1 MTRLERPGVLGRGR
15 QTVGG
20 QQCLQGFQESRVKL
34 GGYAGIIA
42 SPPLLRARFVGIVAA
57 MTATTLAPAT
67 RYQIAAW
74 LMTASGLLLIL
85 YLRLLPALLAGLL
98 VVQLVHLLAP
108 RFVIGKLGHT
118 WSKVLVVSLITLI
131 VLGAL
136 GGVTA
141 GAILYLR
148 TEGGLAG
155 LLTKMAEVIE
165 NSRELLPPWAGEWLP
180 QGDESVIRAGL
191 VEWLRVHAQDLR
203 KLGGDAG
210 RVLLLIL
217 VGFIIGSFVALREA
231 SPHQMMAPLA
241 QALCERVHRLAEAFR
256 RVVFAQVRISALNAL
271 LTWAYLVLVL
281 PAFGVELPF
290 VKTMVL
296 VTFVV
301 GLLPVLGNLISNTI
315 IVIIS
320 LSHSLY
326 VAAGSLVFLVV
337 IHKLEYFVNA
347 RIIGGQIKAR
357 AWELLIAMLAMEA
370 AFGVPGVIAAPFFYA
385 YIKKELSDREL
396 I

>member
-1 MTRLERPGVLGRGR
+1 
-15 QTVGG
+15 
-20 QQCLQGFQESRVKL
+20 
-34 GGYAGIIA
+34 
-42 SPPLLRARFVGIVAA
+42 LLRARFVGIVAA
-57 MTATTLAPAT
+57 MTATTLAPDT

-74 LMTASGLLLIL
+74 LMMVTGLLLVL

-108 RFVIGKLGHT
+108 RFVIGRLGHT
-118 WSKVLVVSLITLI
+118 WSKVLVVSLITLV

-148 TEGGLAG
+148 TEGGLTG

-165 NSRELLPPWAGEWLP
+165 NSRELLPAWAGEWLP

-191 VEWLRVHAQDLR
+191 VEWLRVHAQELR

-231 SPHQMMAPLA
+231 SPHHTMAPLA
-241 QALCERVHRLAEAFR
+241 RALCERVQRLSEAFR

-271 LTWAYLVLVL
+271 LTWIYLVLIL

-301 GLLPVLGNLISNTI
+301 GLLPVLGNLISNSI

-326 VAAGSLVFLVV
+326 VAADSLVFLVV

-357 AWELLIAMLAMEA
+357 AWELLIAMLVMEA
-370 AFGVPGVIAAPFFYA
+370 AFGVPGVIAAPVFYA

>member
-1 MTRLERPGVLGRGR
+1 LPR
-15 QTVGG
+15 
-20 QQCLQGFQESRVKL
+20 
-34 GGYAGIIA
+34 AG
-42 SPPLLRARFVGIVAA
+42 FVGNVAA
-57 MTATTLAPAT
+57 MTAIQPAT

-74 LMTASGLLLIL
+74 LMMAAGLLLVL
-85 YLRLLPALLAGLL
+85 HLRVLPALLAGLL

-108 RFVIGKLGHT
+108 RFVIGRLGHT

-148 TEGGLAG
+148 TEGGLTG

-191 VEWLRVHAQDLR
+191 VEWLRDHAQDLR

-217 VGFIIGSFVALREA
+217 LGFIIGSFVALREA
-231 SPHQMMAPLA
+231 APHQTMAPLA
-241 QALCERVHRLAEAFR
+241 QALCERVCRLAEAFH

-271 LTWAYLVLVL
+271 LTWIYLALIL

-301 GLLPVLGNLISNTI
+301 GLLPVLGNLISNSI

-326 VAAGSLVFLVV
+326 VAAGSLAFLVI

-357 AWELLIAMLAMEA
+357 AWELLIVMLAMEA
-370 AFGVPGVIAAPFFYA
+370 AFGVPGVIAAPVFYA

>member
-1 MTRLERPGVLGRGR
+1 MTEN
-15 QTVGG
+15 
-20 QQCLQGFQESRVKL
+20 
-34 GGYAGIIA
+34 
-42 SPPLLRARFVGIVAA
+42 
-57 MTATTLAPAT
+57 LAPAT

-74 LMTASGLLLIL
+74 LMMAAGLLTVLH
-85 YLRLLPALLAGLL
+85 LRLLPALLAGLL

-108 RFVIGKLGHT
+108 RFVIGKLSHT
-118 WSKVLVVSLITLI
+118 WSKVLVVSLITLV

-148 TEGGLAG
+148 TEGGLTG

-191 VEWLRVHAQDLR
+191 VEWLRDHAQDLR
-203 KLGGDAG
+203 RLGGDAG
-210 RVLLLIL
+210 RALLLIL
-217 VGFIIGSFVALREA
+217 IGFIIGSFIALREA
-231 SPHQMMAPLA
+231 TPHLTLAPLA
-241 QALCERVHRLAEAFR
+241 LALCERAHRLAEAFR

-271 LTWAYLVLVL
+271 LTWIYLGVIL
-281 PAFGVELPF
+281 PLFGVELPF

-301 GLLPVLGNLISNTI
+301 GLLPVLGNLISNSI

-326 VAAGSLVFLVV
+326 AAAGSLGFLII

-357 AWELLIAMLAMEA
+357 AWELLIVMLAMEA
-370 AFGVPGVIAAPFFYA
+370 AFGVPGVIAAPVFYA
-385 YIKKELSDREL
+385 YIKKELSDRKL

>member
-1 MTRLERPGVLGRGR
+1 
-15 QTVGG
+15 
-20 QQCLQGFQESRVKL
+20 
-34 GGYAGIIA
+34 
-42 SPPLLRARFVGIVAA
+42 
-57 MTATTLAPAT
+57 MTAIQPAT

-74 LMTASGLLLIL
+74 LMMAAGLPLIL

-108 RFVIGKLGHT
+108 RFVIGRLDHT

-141 GAILYLR
+141 GVILYLR
-148 TEGGLAG
+148 TEGGLTG

-191 VEWLRVHAQDLR
+191 VEWLRDHAQDLR
-203 KLGGDAG
+203 KLGGDAS

-217 VGFIIGSFVALREA
+217 LGFIIGSFVALREA
-231 SPHQMMAPLA
+231 APHQTMAPLA
-241 QALCERVHRLAEAFR
+241 QALCERVQRLAEAFY

-271 LTWAYLVLVL
+271 LTWIYLVLIL

-301 GLLPVLGNLISNTI
+301 GLLPVLGNLISNSI
-315 IVIIS
+315 IVVIS

-326 VAAGSLVFLVV
+326 VAAGSLAFLVI

-357 AWELLIAMLAMEA
+357 AWELLIVMLAMEA
-370 AFGVPGVIAAPFFYA
+370 AFGVPGVIAAPVFYA
-385 YIKKELSDREL
+385 YLKKELSDREL

>member
-1 MTRLERPGVLGRGR
+1 MPWRW
-15 QTVGG
+15 
-20 QQCLQGFQESRVKL
+20 
-34 GGYAGIIA
+34 I
-42 SPPLLRARFVGIVAA
+42 VGIVAA
-57 MTATTLAPAT
+57 MTEPLTPAT

-74 LMTASGLLLIL
+74 LMMAAGLLVVMH
-85 YLRLLPALLAGLL
+85 LRLLPALLAGLL
-98 VVQLVHLLAP
+98 VVELVHLLAP
-108 RFVIGKLGHT
+108 RFVIGKLSHT

-131 VLGAL
+131 VLGL
-136 GGVTA
+136 VGGATA

-165 NSRELLPPWAGEWLP
+165 NSRELLPPWAGQWLP

-191 VEWLRVHAQDLR
+191 VEWLRAHAQDLR

-210 RVLLLIL
+210 RALLLIMI
-217 VGFIIGSFVALREA
+217 GFIIGSFIALREA
-231 SPHQMMAPLA
+231 TPHLILAPLA
-241 QALCERVHRLAEAFR
+241 NALCERAHRLAEAFR
-256 RVVFAQVRISALNAL
+256 RVVFAQVRISALNAA
-271 LTWAYLVLVL
+271 LTWLYLGVLL
-281 PAFGVELPF
+281 PLFGVELPF

-301 GLLPVLGNLISNTI
+301 GLLPVLGNLVSNTI

-326 VAAGSLVFLVV
+326 VAAGSLAFLVI

-357 AWELLIAMLAMEA
+357 AWELLIVMLAMEA
-370 AFGVPGVIAAPFFYA
+370 AFGVPGVIAAPVFYA
-385 YIKKELSDREL
+385 YIKKELSDRNL

>member
-1 MTRLERPGVLGRGR
+1 MTEP
-15 QTVGG
+15 
-20 QQCLQGFQESRVKL
+20 
-34 GGYAGIIA
+34 
-42 SPPLLRARFVGIVAA
+42 
-57 MTATTLAPAT
+57 LAPVT

-74 LMTASGLLLIL
+74 TMMAVGLVMVLT
-85 YLRLLPALLAGLL
+85 LRLLPALLAGLL

-108 RFVIGKLGHT
+108 RFVIGRLSHT
-118 WSKVLVVSLITLI
+118 WSKVLVISLITLI

-136 GGVTA
+136 GGMTA
-141 GAILYLR
+141 GALLYLR
-148 TEGGLAG
+148 TGGGLTG

-165 NSRELLPPWAGEWLP
+165 NSRDLLPPWAGEWLP
-180 QGDESVIRAGL
+180 QGDQSVIRAGM
-191 VEWLRVHAQDLR
+191 VEWLRTHALDLR

-231 SPHQMMAPLA
+231 TPNRSLAPLA
-241 QALCERVHRLAEAFR
+241 REMCERVTRLGEAFR

-271 LTWAYLVLVL
+271 LTWFYLGLFL
-281 PAFGVELPF
+281 PSFGVHLPF
-290 VKTMVL
+290 VKTMIL

-301 GLLPVLGNLISNTI
+301 GLLPVLGNLVSNTV

-326 VAAGSLVFLVV
+326 AAAGSLAFLVV

-357 AWELLIAMLAMEA
+357 AWELLMVMLVMEA
-370 AFGVPGVIAAPFFYA
+370 AFGVPGVIAAPVFYA

>member
-1 MTRLERPGVLGRGR
+1 
-15 QTVGG
+15 
-20 QQCLQGFQESRVKL
+20 
-34 GGYAGIIA
+34 
-42 SPPLLRARFVGIVAA
+42 
-57 MTATTLAPAT
+57 MTAIQPAS

-74 LMTASGLLLIL
+74 LMMAAGLLIVLH
-85 YLRLLPALLAGLL
+85 LRLLPALLAGLL

-108 RFVIGKLGHT
+108 RFVIGKLSHT
-118 WSKVLVVSLITLI
+118 WSKVLVVSLITLV

-136 GGVTA
+136 GGMTA
-141 GAILYLR
+141 GVILYLR
-148 TEGGLAG
+148 TEGGLTG

-191 VEWLRVHAQDLR
+191 VEWLRTHALDLR

-210 RVLLLIL
+210 RALLLIL
-217 VGFIIGSFVALREA
+217 LGFIIGSFVALREA
-231 SPHQMMAPLA
+231 TPHLTLAPLA

-271 LTWAYLVLVL
+271 LTWIYLAVIL
-281 PAFGVELPF
+281 PAFGVQLPF

-326 VAAGSLVFLVV
+326 VAAGSLAFLVV

-357 AWELLIAMLAMEA
+357 AWELLIAMLVMEA
-370 AFGVPGVIAAPFFYA
+370 AFGVPGVIAAPVFYA